1 MVGGVFLQSVRIS
14 DPHLVATFDEGY
26 TNATLFS
33 SMELISTKPLPT
45 NVTVM
50 VNVSIDMEEDGI
62 CLIEHLATQE
72 IVLNADATILYPF
85 PPVCLYAIFLVLF
98 FMCPSLSQLCCKPLK
113 PLNLQNNLDVILD
126 ILMMPGLQ

>member
-50 VNVSIDMEEDGI
+50 VNVSIDMEEDGV

-85 PPVCLYAIFLVLF
+85 PPVCLSIQFFWCFSSCVL
-98 FMCPSLSQLCCKPLK
+98 LC
-113 PLNLQNNLDVILD
+113 LDCVVNH
-126 ILMMPGLQ
+126 